1 MKTTTK
7 RMVLLVFL
15 FYITTGKAQYAI
27 TTAGKSTYDS
37 AGEISYTV
45 GQIAFETTK
54 NSNGSIAAGV
64 QQPFEITTVLS
75 NLSNPDFSELNIKL
89 MAYPNPAVNNI
100 TLNIKDGNK
109 HNLYCQII
117 DINGKLLLD
126 TKITENETSI
136 QMENYTKSTY
146 FLKITQDNKQV
157 KIFKIIKN

>member
-1 MKTTTK
+1 MKTKTFRFT
-7 RMVLLVFL
+7 LLVLL

-27 TTAGKSTYDS
+27 TSGGKSTDNS
-37 AGEISYTV
+37 SGEISYTV
-45 GQIAFETTK
+45 GQLAFETTK
-54 NSNGSIAAGV
+54 NSQGSIAAGV
-64 QQPFEITTVLS
+64 QQPFEISTV
-75 NLSNPDFSELNIKL
+75 LSNPDFSELNIKL

>member
-1 MKTTTK
+1 MKTITNNFP
-7 RMVLLVFL
+7 LLIFL
-15 FYITTGKAQYAI
+15 FYITTGTAQYAI
-27 TTAGKSTYDS
+27 TTAGKSTNDS
-37 AGEISYTV
+37 AGKISYTV
-45 GQIAFETTK
+45 GQTAFETTK

-75 NLSNPDFSELNIKL
+75 NPDFSELNINL
-89 MAYPNPAVNNI
+89 MAYPNPTVNTI

-136 QMENYTKSTY
+136 QMDNYTKSTY
-146 FLKITQDNKQV
+146 FLKVTQDNKLV
-157 KIFKIIKN
+157 KTFKIIKN